1 MKKNR
6 ITSAIAS
13 AAAVAV
19 MCAALPV
26 MNLSAA
32 QPGSGDL
39 DKDGQT
45 GVTDIVMLTKYLHG
59 TQQLG
64 RTATTNA
71 DMTGDGTIDVF
82 DLSVMKRTVLN
93 GTGQQPEQPTE
104 TPSETPTE
112 TPSETPTETP
122 TETPSETPTEAPTDP
137 VVIDPNATGVVAEII
152 FNGASVTLKDAEGA
166 EIAAADASNVA
177 VSGAYVTIVKSGSYA
192 ISGASTDGQI
202 KVNTDNTTEP
212 EALVELSFQGLELS
226 NSKVAP
232 VYVENVGDEC
242 VISVK
247 KDTTNTISD
256 GTSHTDSYTTSEGE
270 TKTIAS
276 AIFARDDLKIKGKG
290 TLTVNGNTED
300 GIVSANDVKIF
311 NSTLIVNA
319 ADDGIRGDT
328 VKIGDADDAVSAG
341 GTGYDNLSVTIK
353 AKAGDGIRAGS
364 DNEGKG
370 VVTINGG
377 TVDINAYADGI
388 QAEQEFVMNDGDLTI
403 YTYQGSGYTGSGST
417 GGNTGGWG
425 GGMGMDGNAN
435 KTDISAKGIKAVG
448 LYDSTGTTY
457 QSGGNITINGGTVKI
472 NSSDDSVHCGGD
484 MYIYGGNFTIE
495 TADDGFHSDHTLTI
509 GKTAGN
515 TFDDVKIY
523 ISKCYEGVEA
533 PTINQNSGTVY
544 VISGDDGYNAGG
556 GSDGSGSQGG
566 FGPGQGW
573 GQGTTTSSTSIVM
586 NLNGGLVVVNSANG
600 DHDAFDSNGNINI
613 TGGYYCANGQEPL
626 DCGDGGYTISQT
638 GGSVITMT
646 AGNTSLNTRYTFT
659 DNSGNA
665 IVSFLSG
672 NGGGLRSGSTGSAQS
687 GGTVSGGTEIISGN
701 VIAGGT
707 LSGGTALGQS
717 SESGMQP
724 GGPGGRP

>member
-93 GTGQQPEQPTE
+93 GSGQQPEQPT
-104 TPSETPTE
+104 ETPTE

-202 KVNTDNTTEP
+202 KVNTDNTAEP
-212 EALVELSFQGLELS
+212 EAQVELSFQGLELS

-247 KDTTNTISD
+247 KETTNIISD

-270 TKTIAS
+270 TKTVTS

-328 VKIGDADDAVSAG
+328 VKIGDADDAVSVCDYLIANHMSLRQQG
-341 GTGYDNLSVTIK
+341 EPVHNI
-353 AKAGDGIRAGS
+353 
-364 DNEGKG
+364 GKG
-370 VVTINGG
+370 N
-377 TVDINAYADGI
+377 
-388 QAEQEFVMNDGDLTI
+388 QMQGDENRAQT
-403 YTYQGSGYTGSGST
+403 
-417 GGNTGGWG
+417 
-425 GGMGMDGNAN
+425 
-435 KTDISAKGIKAVG
+435 
-448 LYDSTGTTY
+448 
-457 QSGGNITINGGTVKI
+457 
-472 NSSDDSVHCGGD
+472 
-484 MYIYGGNFTIE
+484 
-495 TADDGFHSDHTLTI
+495 
-509 GKTAGN
+509 
-515 TFDDVKIY
+515 
-523 ISKCYEGVEA
+523 EGVD
-533 PTINQNSGTVY
+533 QK
-544 VISGDDGYNAGG
+544 
-556 GSDGSGSQGG
+556 
-566 FGPGQGW
+566 
-573 GQGTTTSSTSIVM
+573 
-586 NLNGGLVVVNSANG
+586 
-600 DHDAFDSNGNINI
+600 
-613 TGGYYCANGQEPL
+613 
-626 DCGDGGYTISQT
+626 
-638 GGSVITMT
+638 
-646 AGNTSLNTRYTFT
+646 
-659 DNSGNA
+659 
-665 IVSFLSG
+665 
-672 NGGGLRSGSTGSAQS
+672 
-687 GGTVSGGTEIISGN
+687 
-701 VIAGGT
+701 
-707 LSGGTALGQS
+707 TALGLSVLGEQ
-717 SESGMQP
+717 E
-724 GGPGGRP
+724 GPPEMLAPFLPLLLSCPAPVFPLQVSDMPVQILVVAHSV

>member
-212 EALVELSFQGLELS
+212 EAQVELSFQGLELS

-270 TKTIAS
+270 TKTVAS

-377 TVDINAYADGI
+377 KVDITSYADGI

-403 YTYQGSGYTGSGST
+403 YTYEGSNFGGTGTST
-417 GGNTGGWG
+417 GTTNPWG

-457 QSGGNITINGGTVKI
+457 QSAGNITVNGGTIKVD
-472 NSSDDSVHCGGD
+472 SSDDALHCGGD
-484 MYIYGGNFTIE
+484 MYIYGGNFTIAS
-495 TADDGFHSDHTLTI
+495 ADDAFHSDHSLTI
-509 GKTAGN
+509 GKTAAN
-515 TFDDVKIY
+515 TFDDVI
-523 ISKCYEGVEA
+523 INVTKCYEGVEGV
-533 PTINQNSGTVY
+533 TINQNSGTVY
-544 VISGDDGYNAGG
+544 IVSGDDGYNAAGG
-556 GSDGSGSQGG
+556 ADGSGTGNTNPWGG
-566 FGPGQGW
+566 GGMS
-573 GQGTTTSSTSIVM
+573 TSSGTL
-586 NLNGGLVVVNSANG
+586 NLSGGLVVVNSANG
-600 DHDAFDSNGNINI
+600 DHDALDSNGSIYI

-626 DCGDGGYTISQT
+626 DCDGSINQT
-638 GGSVITMT
+638 GGAVITMT

-717 SESGMQP
+717 SSSGGMQP
-724 GGPGGRP
+724 GGPGQW